1 MRIDAIILRELHMP
15 LVRPFET
22 SFGVTRDRRILL
34 AEDSVRRPDR
44 LGRMHRRRASVLLRR
59 IDRHRLAGDRS
70 TNLGRCWPPSRPST
84 AAIARGIFRAVRG
97 NPMAKAALEN
107 AIWDLEAQREGISLS
122 QPAGRRA
129 RQHSLRRLASAFSRR
144 FPSCWPSS
152 RRELAAGYQR
162 IKLKCKP
169 GWDVEVFERVR
180 SRWPGIMLSCDA
192 NSAYRLRDADHL
204 VSFDAFDL
212 LMIEQPLWH
221 DDFYFHSMLQKRL
234 NTAIC
239 LDESIRNRRDALA
252 AIEMESCRII
262 NIKLGR
268 VGGFSEAIA
277 VHNAA
282 QERGIPVW
290 CGGMLESGIGRA
302 HNIALSTLENFTL
315 PGDVSASARYWAE
328 DIIEPEVTVS
338 RPGRNCD
345 SRHSGPRLRSAHR
358 PDRSPHRR
366 ARRPSAKWR
375 SWHSC
380 SFYLCARLQCN
391 RGAHFLEDLSRRF
404 SIRFFLPRIDRVSM
418 GSPSAVSFRLR
429 AAPLI
434 SSGADSC
441 DKMQI
446 WVTKT
451 PVRGSRLPG

>member
-1 MRIDAIILRELHMP
+1 MIHRIKENMRIDAIILRELHTP

-22 SFGVTRDRRILL
+22 SFGVTRNRRILL
-34 AEDSVRRPDR
+34 AEIQSEGLTGWGECTAGEHPHFSAESTDTAWAVIVQE
-44 LGRMHRRRASVLLRR
+44 LGPLLAAATVK
-59 IDRHRLAGDRS
+59 HGGD
-70 TNLGRCWPPSRPST
+70 CP
-84 AAIARGIFRAVRG
+84 GIFRAVRG
-97 NPMAKAALEN
+97 NRMAKAALEN

-122 QPAGRRA
+122 QLLGGVREVIPCGV
-129 RQHSLRRLASAFSRR
+129 SLGIQ
-144 FPSCWPSS
+144 SS
-152 RRELAAGYQR
+152 IPELMEIIEQELAAGYQR

-169 GWDVEVFERVR
+169 GWDVEVFDRVR

-204 VSFDAFDL
+204 TSFDAFDL

-221 DDFYFHSMLQKRL
+221 DDFYYHSMLQKQL
-234 NTAIC
+234 ETPIC

-290 CGGMLESGIGRA
+290 CGGMLESGIGRS

-328 DIIEPEVTVS
+328 EIVEPEITVS
-338 RPGRNCD
+338 SAGEIAIPDTPGRGYEVRND
-345 SRHSGPRLRSAHR
+345 LVERFTVRKETI
-358 PDRSPHRR
+358 R
-366 ARRPSAKWR
+366 A
-375 SWHSC
+375 
-380 SFYLCARLQCN
+380 
-391 RGAHFLEDLSRRF
+391 LEL
-404 SIRFFLPRIDRVSM
+404 V
-418 GSPSAVSFRLR
+418 G
-429 AAPLI
+429 
-434 SSGADSC
+434 
-441 DKMQI
+441 
-446 WVTKT
+446 
-451 PVRGSRLPG
+451 